1 LRPALTTG
9 FECPGGW
16 DRSTGLPK
24 ENYLNTLSALDALG
38 LEIRHDVFRSKT
50 IINGDAVEKFA
61 GEISDDQVTMI
72 RHEIAKRFSFHPC
85 VSDMYDAITAR
96 SREHMFN
103 PVVDWLDRLSWDGVK
118 RLDTWMM
125 DYLGADNTPYVRAVS
140 GNTIL
145 AAVRRAKQPGCK
157 FDHMPIFC
165 GPQDIGKSLCITDCA
180 GWSDLFSDADLL
192 TKSGKEQLEAVE
204 AKWFYEIAECDG
216 MDRVALTKIKAF
228 VTRQFDRARKAY
240 GRSRSEVP
248 RTCIFIGTSNDKELF
263 RDPTGERRFW
273 PVMVTKYDRKA
284 FLENRDQIFAEAVA
298 REPSAKLWLD
308 DAGLRAEHAKKIE
321 TLRARDGME
330 DLVAGL
336 RTVIGKDGE
345 ERVSSTDVFT
355 ELMLRAQDLTD
366 KTTKRVAAA
375 MRRCKWVGPKA
386 VRIADANGKSSV
398 VNGYARSKEARE
410 AFDASLVPEG
420 EDVRRDCPDE
430 SMVPEGGIG
439 PDANVLGRLDDGRI
453 ICDAGIFTDEEFD
466 QVSKDEND
474 G

>member
-1 LRPALTTG
+1 
-9 FECPGGW
+9 
-16 DRSTGLPK
+16 
-24 ENYLNTLSALDALG
+24 
-38 LEIRHDVFRSKT
+38 
-50 IINGDAVEKFA
+50 
-61 GEISDDQVTMI
+61 
-72 RHEIAKRFSFHPC
+72 
-85 VSDMYDAITAR
+85 
-96 SREHMFN
+96 
-103 PVVDWLDRLSWDGVK
+103 
-118 RLDTWMM
+118 
-125 DYLGADNTPYVRAVS
+125 
-140 GNTIL
+140 
-145 AAVRRAKQPGCK
+145 
-157 FDHMPIFC
+157 
-165 GPQDIGKSLCITDCA
+165 
-180 GWSDLFSDADLL
+180 
-192 TKSGKEQLEAVE
+192 
-204 AKWFYEIAECDG
+204 
-216 MDRVALTKIKAF
+216 
-228 VTRQFDRARKAY
+228 
-240 GRSRSEVP
+240 
-248 RTCIFIGTSNDKELF
+248 
-263 RDPTGERRFW
+263 
-273 PVMVTKYDRKA
+273 MVTKYDRKA

-336 RTVIGKDGE
+336 RAVIGKDGE

-398 VNGYARSKEARE
+398 VNGYTRSKEARE